1 MAYAKELF
9 ELISDMDALLVLFRA
24 AHNGIYSTP
33 WWRSLPIPGLFKAIP
48 YGTYQKS
55 LVEIERKLADKDRRL
70 RNLRQNPHIEPD
82 EKGSYIEIHRF
93 ALALQKAVVL
103 LRTIATGLNAK
114 TENKPYEKANYKADL
129 TAYRMFL
136 PALVESAAKM
146 RGIRDTAL
154 LDANL

>member
-24 AHNGIYSTP
+24 AHNGIFSTP

-48 YGTYQKS
+48 YGSYQKR
-55 LVEIERKLADKDRRL
+55 LVEIERKLVAKDRRL
-70 RNLRQNPHIEPD
+70 RNLRHNPYIEPD
-82 EKGSYIEIHRF
+82 EKASYIEIHRF

-114 TENKPYEKANYKADL
+114 TENKPYEKATYKADL
-129 TAYRMFL
+129 AAYRTYL
-136 PALVESAAKM
+136 AALVETATKM
-146 RGIRDTAL
+146 RRIRDTAL
-154 LDANL
+154 LDAIP